1 MTVPRCNSSVSIYH
15 KKLFKANTEGNME
28 AKAMDIYPEDN
39 ELTSNDYYEETVTDD
54 NYANFLI
61 RKLKEKREEAERFK
75 QFYQS
80 KILQEQERLDNYE
93 NYVSSVLQRYLSSDN
108 IIPKVTKTEIKYELP
123 DGLLRLKKQPKK
135 YVRNDEELLNNLKD
149 AGENQFIVTKYSVDW
164 ANLKKVVE
172 TSDNGDVIL
181 NGEILSG
188 VHAEDQPDKFTIS

>member
-15 KKLFKANTEGNME
+15 KKILKANVEVNME
-28 AKAMDIYPEDN
+28 AKVINYPEDN
-39 ELTSNDYYEETVTDD
+39 ELTNNDYYEETVTDD

-135 YVRNDEELLNNLKD
+135 YVRDDEELLNNLKD
-149 AGENQFIVTKYSVDW
+149 AGESQFIVTKYSVDW

-188 VHAEDQPDKFTIS
+188 VHAEEQPDKFTIS